1 MKIHFKMLI
10 NDGEKYYISDNP
22 GIALCDYVYMRGLES
37 IDDNRFWEEQL
48 AHYQAHKAFNF
59 DLDLVA
65 SSSIANISNA
75 IAERIGFDK
84 SKFAESYPRI
94 YLLED
99 GEFVEIITPTVCIS
113 TLSKYYDIREDL
125 HIFFM
130 LSNQAGDIWVEDGLR
145 YYMQSKEAGRHHLPH
160 IHVDYRHE
168 SSATVS
174 LYDGE
179 MIEGDIPK
187 KVMKRVK
194 AKVLNNKKYLMEC
207 WNKLTDGLRVDV
219 NAYFGPTP
227 LHLEQYLFYL
237 SFLSAISPALA
248 PSKVGPGFRPELR
261 SAYSRTRCLPH
272 PRVER
277 VSLLLWNYVRLIV
290 PW

>member
-1 MKIHFKMLI
+1 M
-10 NDGEKYYISDNP
+10 
-22 GIALCDYVYMRGLES
+22 
-37 IDDNRFWEEQL
+37 
-48 AHYQAHKAFNF
+48 
-59 DLDLVA
+59 
-65 SSSIANISNA
+65 
-75 IAERIGFDK
+75 
-84 SKFAESYPRI
+84 
-94 YLLED
+94 ED
-99 GEFVEIITPTVCIS
+99 GEFVEIKTPTVCIS

-207 WNKLTDGLRVDV
+207 WNKLTDGLRVDL
-219 NAYFGPTP
+219 NAYFGTTP
-227 LHLEQYLFYL
+227 LNL
-237 SFLSAISPALA
+237 
-248 PSKVGPGFRPELR
+248 
-261 SAYSRTRCLPH
+261 
-272 PRVER
+272 
-277 VSLLLWNYVRLIV
+277 
-290 PW
+290 